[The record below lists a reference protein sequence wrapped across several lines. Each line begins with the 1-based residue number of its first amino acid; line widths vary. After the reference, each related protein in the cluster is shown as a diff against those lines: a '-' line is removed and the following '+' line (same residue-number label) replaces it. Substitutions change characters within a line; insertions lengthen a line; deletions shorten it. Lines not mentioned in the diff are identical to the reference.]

1 MAKTVDSF
9 STIEDLRLKHNEV
22 ALDVGD
28 ISGLNTTRRGNL
40 TEAVNSIN
48 EREFFF
54 QEFVYTNTTTNQ
66 TSITGADAQGNTL
79 RFRKDRIQVFV
90 RGEHLFEG
98 LDYEALSQNSDGT

>member
-28 ISGLNTTRRGNL
+28 ISGLNTTRRSNL

-54 QEFVYTNTTTNQ
+54 QEFVYTGTTNQ
-66 TSITGADAQGNTL
+66 VTFEGADTQQNTL
-79 RFRKDRIQVFV
+79 TFRKDRIQVFV
-90 RGEHLFEG
+90 IF
-98 LDYEALSQNSDGT
+98 